1 MSYQFNKYLFLFS
14 RIKIILATLI
24 YFFCLP
30 IFSQDLEPRAYANV
44 PKGMNVLAVGYGYN
58 KGNVLSDPSLPIK
71 DFKINT
77 QILGVNYI
85 HSFGLAN
92 KLARVQVS
100 IPMADLQGRLLL
112 NGEEVTGSRTGFADM
127 RIRFGINLTGSPA
140 LDRKNFR
147 QYQQK
152 AIFGVSFVTSVPTG
166 RYYNDK
172 KVNIGSNR
180 WGFKPELGISKRFKH
195 VYAEAYVGTW
205 FYTKNNDYF
214 DGSEL
219 KQKPTISLQA
229 HASYYFKNQMWV
241 GINTNW
247 YKVGEVA
254 INDVYSDDTQK
265 DWRLGAVFSVPLTKT
280 QSLRLQYHTGIYADL
295 GLNYDS
301 LTLAYQ
307 YVFF

>member
-1 MSYQFNKYLFLFS
+1 MYNIFLVPLFLKK
-14 RIKIILATLI
+14 RILVMFLCFLSI
-24 YFFCLP
+24 YS
-30 IFSQDLEPRAYANV
+30 FSQDLEPRAYANI
-44 PKGMNVLAVGYGYN
+44 PKGTNVLAVGYGYN
-58 KGNVLSDPSLPIK
+58 KGNVLSDPSLPVK

-77 QILGVNYI
+77 QIFAINYI

-100 IPMADLQGRLLL
+100 IPMADMQGKLIL
-112 NGEEVTGSRTGFADM
+112 NGEQVTGSRTGFADA

-152 AIFGVSFVTSVPTG
+152 AIFGVSLVTSVPIG
-166 RYYNDK
+166 KYYDDK
-172 KVNIGSNR
+172 KINLGANR
-180 WGFKPELGISKRFKH
+180 WGFKPEIGISKRFKH

-205 FYTKNNDYF
+205 FYTNNNNYF
-214 DGSEL
+214 GGNEL
-219 KQKPTISLQA
+219 KQNPTLSFQA

-241 GINTNW
+241 GFNTNW
-247 YKVGEVA
+247 YEVGEVA
-254 INDVYSDDTQK
+254 INDVYSDDSQK
-265 DWRLGAVFSVPLTKT
+265 DWRVGATFSVPITKT
-280 QSLRLQYHTGIYADL
+280 QALRLQYHTGIYANL

>member
-1 MSYQFNKYLFLFS
+1 MKNCSFPFPKN
-14 RIKIILATLI
+14 RIILAMLI
-24 YFFCLP
+24 GLSNLS
-30 IFSQDLEPRAYANV
+30 ILGQDLEPRAYANI
-44 PKGMNVLAVGYGYN
+44 PTGMNVLAVGYGYN
-58 KGNVLSDPSLPIK
+58 KGNVISDASLPIK
-71 DFKINT
+71 DFKLNT

-85 HSFGLAN
+85 HSFGLTK

-100 IPMADLQGRLLL
+100 IPVAVLEGKLLL
-112 NGEEVTGSRTGFADM
+112 DGEEVTGSRTGFADM
-127 RIRFGINLTGSPA
+127 RIRFGINLKGSPA

-147 QYQQK
+147 RYQQK
-152 AIFGVSFVTSVPTG
+152 TIFGVSFVTSVPTG

-172 KVNIGSNR
+172 KINIGSNR
-180 WGFKPELGISKRFKH
+180 WGFKPEIGISKRFKQF
-195 VYAEAYVGTW
+195 YTEAYVGTW

-229 HASYYFKNQMWV
+229 HASYYFKDQMWV

-247 YKVGEVA
+247 YLVGEVA
-254 INDVYSDDTQK
+254 INDVYSGVTQK
-265 DWRLGAVFSVPLTKT
+265 DWRLGIVFSVPLAKT
-280 QSLRLQYHTGIYADL
+280 QSLRLQYHIGLYTNL

-307 YVFF
+307 YIFF